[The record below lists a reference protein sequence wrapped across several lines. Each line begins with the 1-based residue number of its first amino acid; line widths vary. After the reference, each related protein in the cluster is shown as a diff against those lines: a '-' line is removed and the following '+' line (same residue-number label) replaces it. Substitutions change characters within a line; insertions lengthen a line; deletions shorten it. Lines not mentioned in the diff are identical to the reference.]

1 MKQVLQHL
9 KDGKTTV
16 DEVPIPGL
24 KRNSALVQT
33 AASLVSAGTERMV
46 VEFAEKNL
54 LEKAASRP
62 DLVKQVIQKARREG
76 VLTSVEAAFN
86 KLDQPMV
93 LGYSSAGT
101 LVEVSEDLQGF
112 NPGDRVACA
121 GGGYAVHA
129 EYAIVPR
136 NLLVH
141 LPDTV
146 DFESAAFATLGAIAM
161 QGFRLSRPQIGESVC
176 IIGLGLLGLLTA
188 QIARAAGC
196 IVFGVDISQ
205 DRVNLAQ
212 KMGFASAKR
221 EDCIDLVSGF
231 TRGRG
236 FDHVLICADTPSN
249 DPVELA
255 GEIARDHG
263 TVVAV
268 GAVGFQ
274 IPRKKYYEKELDFK
288 VSRSYG
294 PGRYDP
300 QYEEKGVDYPLG
312 YVRWTE
318 GRNIESFIDLLSTG
332 KVNVKPLITHRF
344 PITEAPSAYELIT
357 GKTGQPFLG
366 VLLTYPLKPAV
377 LVPERKI
384 AVGSAEI
391 KPVHKVHVGVLGAG
405 NYAQAVFLPIMKKTA
420 NATLTGIATSSGLS
434 AKHAAEKFGFKYA
447 SSSENEVL
455 SDPDIN
461 TVVILTRHQVHA
473 RQVVA
478 ALKNNKAV
486 YCEKPLA
493 LTLAELHE
501 IENEITRADC
511 PLLTVGFN
519 RRFALMAVKLR
530 DFFNGHTEPMSIHYR
545 VNAGYLPPT
554 HWLHDPQQGGGRII
568 GEGCHFIDFL
578 TYLTDSTP
586 LSVTGAALDD
596 IGKYK
601 HDNVILTFKYSDGSV
616 GTVSYLAN
624 GNKNYPKEQVEV
636 FCGGKIGLL
645 NDFRSLD
652 LITETKKQV
661 FRSRLRQD
669 KGHAAAWVEFV
680 NAVTQGGNP
689 PIPYAQLIQTT
700 KASFAAVETIHS
712 GKEITI

>member
-9 KDGKTTV
+9 KNGKTTV
-16 DEVPIPGL
+16 EEVPIPGL
-24 KRNSALVQT
+24 KRNCALVQT

-46 VEFAEKNL
+46 VEFAEKSL
-54 LEKAASRP
+54 LAKAASRP

-76 VLTSVEAAFN
+76 VLTSIEAAFN

-101 LVEVSEDLQGF
+101 IVEVSEDLQGF
-112 NPGDRVACA
+112 SPGDRVACA

-129 EYAIVPR
+129 EYAVVPR

-161 QGFRLSRPQIGESVC
+161 QGFRLAQPQIGEFVC

-212 KMGFASAKR
+212 KMGFTAAKR
-221 EDCIDLVSGF
+221 DDCVDLVSGF

-255 GEIARDHG
+255 GEIARDRG

-274 IPRKKYYEKELDFK
+274 IPRKKYYEKELIFK

-300 QYEEKGVDYPLG
+300 QYEEKGIDYPLG

-332 KVNVKPLITHRF
+332 KVDVTPLITHRY

-366 VLLTYPLKPAV
+366 VLLTYLKKPIDQK
-377 LVPERKI
+377 PERKI
-384 AVGSAEI
+384 AVAAVENPI
-391 KPVHKVHVGVLGAG
+391 PQKIQVGVLGAG
-405 NYAQAVFLPIMKKTA
+405 NYAQAVFLPIMKKNA
-420 NATLTGIATSSGLS
+420 NANLRGIATASGLS
-434 AKHAAEKFGFKYA
+434 AKHAAEKFGFRYA
-447 SSSENEVL
+447 SSSEDEVL

-461 TVVILTRHQVHA
+461 AVVILTRHQVHA
-473 RQVVA
+473 RQVVT

-493 LTLAELHE
+493 LTREELQG
-501 IENEITRADC
+501 IENEIERADC

-519 RRFALMAVKLR
+519 RRFALMAIKLKE
-530 DFFNGHTEPMSIHYR
+530 FFNNRTEPMSIHYH

-578 TYLTDSTP
+578 TYLTGSTP
-586 LSVTGAALDD
+586 LSVTGTALEDV
-596 IGKYK
+596 GKYR

-616 GTVSYLAN
+616 GTVTYLAN

-636 FCGGKIGLL
+636 YCGGKIGMLI
-645 NDFRSLD
+645 DFRTLD
-652 LITETKKQV
+652 LITETKKQT
-661 FRSRLRQD
+661 FHSRLRQD

-680 NAVTQGGNP
+680 NAITHGGNP
-689 PIPYAQLIQTT
+689 PIPYEQLINTT
-700 KASFAAVETIHS
+700 KASFAAVEAIHS
-712 GKEITI
+712 GKEIVI